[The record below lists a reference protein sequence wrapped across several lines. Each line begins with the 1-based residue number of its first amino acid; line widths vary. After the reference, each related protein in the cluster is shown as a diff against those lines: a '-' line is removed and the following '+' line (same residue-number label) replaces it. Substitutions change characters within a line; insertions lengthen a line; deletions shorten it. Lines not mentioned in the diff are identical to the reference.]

1 MFIQKKLDQKGS
13 LDPFII
19 PLVLAVVFLIAAG
32 GVAVMYYSKYIE
44 QKDNNRPI
52 IEAAVAKA
60 EQTQKEKL
68 ETEFTEREKIPTKN
82 YTSPTEFGSVK
93 LNFPKTWS
101 SMVSLGKG
109 ADIEYYG
116 HPNYVPAENVNY
128 ALRMSVVKKSF
139 AAEIKSYDSQVKKA
153 ELKATAIQISGVT
166 GTRLD
171 GFLEKD
177 QEGSMVVFPL
187 RDKTLKVW
195 TESKEFRP
203 DFDNIVLK
211 NLTFV
216 P

>member
-1 MFIQKKLDQKGS
+1 MHKLNQKGA
-13 LDPFII
+13 LDPLVI
-19 PLVLAVVFLIAAG
+19 PLVLSVVFLIVAG
-32 GVAVMYYSKYIE
+32 GVAVTYYSKYIE
-44 QKDNNRPI
+44 QKDQNRPI
-52 IEAAVAKA
+52 IEAAVTKA
-60 EQTQKEKL
+60 EEAQKEKL
-68 ETEFTEREKIPTKN
+68 EAEFVEREKVPTKN
-82 YTSPTEFGSVK
+82 YTSPAEFGSVK

-101 SMVSLGKG
+101 SMVSMGKTS
-109 ADIEYYG
+109 DIEYYG
-116 HPNYVPAENVNY
+116 HPNYVPASNVNY
-128 ALRMSVVKKSF
+128 ALRMSVVKKAF
-139 AAEIKSYDSQVKKA
+139 AAEIKAYDSQVKKGD
-153 ELKATAIQISGVT
+153 LKATAVQISGVT

-195 TESKEFRP
+195 TESKEFKG